1 MVKSIS
7 LVLLALIALAGCG
20 DNTFHVSC
28 DDGRRWDNGECVDPN
43 TNYSPSDEPSIL
55 NKWTTTA
62 TSPIWKNPN
71 LTSLA
76 LNTTSD
82 ADALLG
88 CTGSYGNNV
97 VVNTMT
103 SGQMRVQGSAI
114 GGLIQFGNV
123 KYYGMDYTTES
134 GSNCK
139 NISKEGYIYSIR
151 NGTLTLCLANLAYP
165 YCTSYTVSQ

>member
-1 MVKSIS
+1 MVKY
-7 LVLLALIALAGCG
+7 LAVLTLLLAGCG

-28 DDGRRWDNGECVDPN
+28 DDGRRWDNGQCVDPN
-43 TNYSPSDEPSIL
+43 TNLGPSDEPSIL
-55 NKWTTTA
+55 SKWTATA
-62 TSPIWKNPN
+62 ASPIWTNPN
-71 LTSLA
+71 LSSLA

-134 GSNCK
+134 GLNCK
-139 NISKEGYIYSIR
+139 NISKEGYTYSIR
-151 NGTLTLCLANLAYP
+151 NRVLTLCLVNLSYP
-165 YCTSYTVSQ
+165 YCSTYTVQ